1 MNEGLI
7 IDTLDFGVS
16 NKIIFVFSKDSLME
30 KFYIYPS
37 KSSLFTPHSSGNID
51 YLVLI
56 KYELQKKNKKL
67 EYDIIDK
74 FTELR
79 KNYNKLITGAIFCDY
94 LKNSLIEGSSSL
106 IKYDNIIFF
115 INLLSKTTIEDKRYY
130 LSIITIFIYFLVIN
144 SGALNIDIK
153 NYSCYNI
160 NKPFLYYNPSTNEF
174 FISEDNN
181 FLKDWKIEYIE
192 EFISLLSINLN
203 DYNLLEK
210 FIFNFQ
216 RLEIKKIDN
225 FLFFFSNLFNLVY
238 HRKYVKSFYFVK
250 LIK

>member
-7 IDTLDFGVS
+7 IDALDFGVN
-16 NKIIFVFSKDSLME
+16 NKVIFVFSKDSYME

-37 KSSLFTPHSSGNID
+37 KSRLFTSHSTESID

-56 KYELQKKNKKL
+56 KYELQKKSKKL

-79 KNYNKLITGAIFCDY
+79 KNYNKLVTGAILCDY

-106 IKYDNIIFF
+106 VKYDNIIFF
-115 INLLSKTTIEDKRYY
+115 INLLSKTTTEDKRYY
-130 LSIITIFIYFLVIN
+130 LTIITIFIYFLIIN
-144 SGALNIDIK
+144 SGALNVDIK
-153 NYSCYNI
+153 NYSCDNI
-160 NKPFLYYNPSTNEF
+160 DKAFLYYNPSTNEF
-174 FISEDNN
+174 FISEDNHL
-181 FLKDWKIEYIE
+181 FKDWKIEYIE